1 MTKTNMAA
9 EMRLW
14 RATRRALEVIYIMF
28 FGEGDRWSVWA
39 VVMTGMTA
47 LYLGAVTDGFA
58 VAPNAGQIVFLA
70 VFIAISAIGVY
81 IRRKRKD
88 ET

>member
-1 MTKTNMAA
+1 MTKTSMAA

-14 RATRRALEVIYIMF
+14 RATLRALEVVYVMF

-39 VVMTGMTA
+39 VVMAGLVGLFLWA
-47 LYLGAVTDGFA
+47 ATDGFIA
-58 VAPNAGQIVFLA
+58 APSLGQIVFMA
-70 VFIAISAIGVY
+70 VFVAISAVGVY

-88 ET
+88 DQ